1 MPHPTFENEILIST
15 TLQSSVFL
23 KEGLLHLD
31 NFVTISDTKFSDLYG
46 ILDSLVEIQTT
57 KLNNS
62 ILPIAA
68 PVVIDDETFE
78 EISG

>member
-57 KLNNS
+57 KLNKES
-62 ILPIAA
+62 ARSELRRIKSE
-68 PVVIDDETFE
+68 D
-78 EISG
+78 SM